1 MSVLLVAFLPLPS
14 ILCQTRRRRVETLK
28 DILRPDAS
36 SFIAA
41 RKESHPQGRND
52 VKDRASRG

>member
-1 MSVLLVAFLPLPS
+1 MSVLLVAFLPLPGL
-14 ILCQTRRRRVETLK
+14 LCQTRRGRVETLK

-36 SFIAA
+36 SVIAS

-52 VKDRASRG
+52 VKGRASRG